1 MSEYIS
7 KSAFAL
13 IVILFS
19 LTAATAQSPVS
30 QECFGRV
37 YNAKEVTRRAKIIQR
52 PDLNLVNS
60 FVQGRQA
67 HIVIRGVLCRTGRV
81 TDMQL
86 IEGTPSELT
95 DYLKK
100 AVSGVT
106 FTPAELNW
114 HSVSQR
120 MAFEFDIN
128 GGRTKMISEDE
139 AKGRLVET
147 VEVVGNRRLTAE
159 QIMFWIKTRPGYAY
173 DGDLVQTDLQVLLSK
188 GYFDKLQTRVV
199 TEGGPRGGI
208 VVTFELFEL
217 PVIGDVKINGLSE
230 GYSLV
235 VGAKLALVGVDRGEP
250 FDVAKVK
257 LGTMAIKQFLE
268 SKGWRDV
275 RVEETTENVNP
286 FTVILTFSISGYKP
300 Q

>member
-1 MSEYIS
+1 MGEIGGAPMSEYIS
-7 KSAFAL
+7 KSAFGL

-86 IEGTPSELT
+86 IEGTPSGLT

-100 AVSGVT
+100 AVAGVP

-128 GGRTKMISEDE
+128 GGRMKMISEDE

-147 VEVVGNRRLTAE
+147 VEVVGNRGLTAE

-173 DGDLVQTDLQVLLSK
+173 DGDLV
-188 GYFDKLQTRVV
+188 
-199 TEGGPRGGI
+199 
-208 VVTFELFEL
+208 
-217 PVIGDVKINGLSE
+217 
-230 GYSLV
+230 
-235 VGAKLALVGVDRGEP
+235 
-250 FDVAKVK
+250 
-257 LGTMAIKQFLE
+257 
-268 SKGWRDV
+268 
-275 RVEETTENVNP
+275 
-286 FTVILTFSISGYKP
+286 
-300 Q
+300 

>member
-1 MSEYIS
+1 MGEIGGAPMSEYIS
-7 KSAFAL
+7 KSAFGL

-128 GGRTKMISEDE
+128 GGRTKMISEGE
-139 AKGRLVET
+139 GKGRLVGN
-147 VEVVGNRRLTAE
+147 VEGVGYCRLPAGKK
-159 QIMFWIKTRPGYAY
+159 IFLFKNKTGDAY
-173 DGDLVQTDLQVLLSK
+173 DRECV
-188 GYFDKLQTRVV
+188 Y
-199 TEGGPRGGI
+199 
-208 VVTFELFEL
+208 
-217 PVIGDVKINGLSE
+217 
-230 GYSLV
+230 
-235 VGAKLALVGVDRGEP
+235 
-250 FDVAKVK
+250 
-257 LGTMAIKQFLE
+257 
-268 SKGWRDV
+268 
-275 RVEETTENVNP
+275 TT
-286 FTVILTFSISGYKP
+286 
-300 Q
+300 